1 MKTKTASRLLLLL
14 TLCTLT
20 AGCAT
25 KQPTQTNH
33 DYSPRTDASKFAVNT
48 LLVYLPEFHA
58 AAWGDEVEA
67 QLNQLLK
74 TGDATVRR
82 LPTFFLDVGKTQ
94 EINGM
99 GVYTF
104 PSHFNRDGTPAKT
117 TSLNIGALY
126 RVTLLSATNRLAE
139 LDLHYE
145 RATIIDWKSFGS
157 EEIAPFRTYPV
168 CSKEKLTS
176 RITLEP
182 KIWRVVGSCNT
193 QEINRHVLMLIC
205 LQPPSGSALK

>member
-74 TGDATVRR
+74 TGDA
-82 LPTFFLDVGKTQ
+82 P
-94 EINGM
+94 
-99 GVYTF
+99 
-104 PSHFNRDGTPAKT
+104 
-117 TSLNIGALY
+117 
-126 RVTLLSATNRLAE
+126 
-139 LDLHYE
+139 
-145 RATIIDWKSFGS
+145 
-157 EEIAPFRTYPV
+157 
-168 CSKEKLTS
+168 
-176 RITLEP
+176 
-182 KIWRVVGSCNT
+182 
-193 QEINRHVLMLIC
+193 
-205 LQPPSGSALK
+205 